1 MATDV
6 SLIRQKSFPQ
16 TVLAWLSANPLLA
29 AGILSVL
36 VPTILLIA
44 NESWSTEQGAHG
56 PIVLATGLW
65 LLARE
70 WSRARPLFRPG
81 SGLVIALLFVP
92 LLALYFVSRVS
103 HIVETEGY
111 LMYGL
116 VLVTI
121 YSFVGWAA
129 LKAMWFP
136 LLYMVFVLPPPDTLV
151 AMVTNPLKII
161 LSESAVEF
169 LYMLGYPTASE
180 GVSIQVGQYQL
191 LVAEACAGLN
201 SLISLSAISLFYV
214 YLRHHA
220 NVRYALI
227 MFLAVIPV
235 ALFANFVR
243 IVLLVLLTYHGG
255 ESVAQGFLHDFAGMT
270 MFLTALVT
278 IFAIDH
284 LLGLVWPGLKTTN
297 KDQPKDSV
305 APA

>member
-1 MATDV
+1 MTTDV
-6 SLIRQKSFPQ
+6 SLAKQKSFQQ
-16 TVLAWLSANPLLA
+16 TALAWLSANPLLV

-36 VPTILLIA
+36 VPTILVIA

-70 WSRARPLFRPG
+70 WSKARPLFRPG
-81 SGLVIALLFVP
+81 SGIVIALFFVP

-103 HIVETEGY
+103 HVVETEGY

-116 VLVTI
+116 MVVTI
-121 YSFVGWAA
+121 YSFVGWTAI
-129 LKAMWFP
+129 KAMWFP
-136 LLYMVFVLPPPDTLV
+136 LIYMLFVLPPPDTLV
-151 AMVTNPLKII
+151 AMVTNPLKIV

-169 LYMLGYPTASE
+169 LYRLGYPTASE

-220 NVRYALI
+220 NIRYSLI

-235 ALFANFVR
+235 AVFANFVR
-243 IVLLVLLTYHGG
+243 IVILVLLTYHGG
-255 ESVAQGFLHDFAGMT
+255 ESAAQGFLHDFAGMT

-284 LLGLVWPGLKTTN
+284 LLGLVWPSLKAG
-297 KDQPKDSV
+297 KGSQPK
-305 APA
+305 AAAKAA